1 MKLHILLFSL
11 ALVLSTALAHQ
22 TGTKVS
28 PNQRMAHLTVLNP
41 PGQPSQILVQLEP
54 HGVAGKTELM
64 LSITQG
70 RTHYRQVL
78 QPLGQDQYRLEYR
91 FPQGG
96 SWNFYLRYG
105 PGQAGYVGSINE
117 VIQPGSGNTQEI
129 DLKLFNGYS
138 GNVPAYVQPLGFAAF
153 GLLALAAL
161 LSVVWLLRWIERQAV
176 PAV

>member
-1 MKLHILLFSL
+1 MKLYSLLLSL
-11 ALVLSTALAHQ
+11 MLLSTVLAHQ
-22 TGTKVS
+22 GETNVGG
-28 PNQRMAHLTVLNP
+28 NQRLAHLTVLNP

-54 HGVAGKTELM
+54 HGLAGKTELM
-64 LSITQG
+64 LSLTQS

-96 SWNFYLRYG
+96 TWNFYLRYG
-105 PGQAGYVGSINE
+105 PGQAGYVGSISE
-117 VIQPGSGNTQEI
+117 VVQPGSGLTQEI

-138 GNVPAYVQPLGFAAF
+138 GNVPAYVQPLGFTAF

-161 LSVVWLLRWIERQAV
+161 LSVVWLLRWIGRQVA
-176 PAV
+176 PAI